1 MKAGDIDNYA
11 DILESAELNA
21 KNDWEMDFV
30 FDLMNKFDE
39 YGDDTFVSE
48 AQLEKLEKIAGRL

>member
-1 MKAGDIDNYA
+1 MIASDIDNYA
-11 DILESAELNA
+11 DLLESAELNA

-39 YGDDTFVSE
+39 YGDDTYVSE
-48 AQLEKLEKIAGRL
+48 AQLEKLEKIARI

>member
-11 DILESAELNA
+11 YILEQAELNA

-30 FDLMNKFDE
+30 FDMMNKFDE
-39 YGDDTFVSE
+39 YGDDTYVSE
-48 AQLEKLEKIAGRL
+48 AQLERLEKIAGV

>member
-1 MKAGDIDNYA
+1 MIAGDIDNYA
-11 DILESAELNA
+11 AILEQSELNA

-39 YGDDTFVSE
+39 YGDDTYVSD
-48 AQLEKLEKIAGRL
+48 AQLERLEKIARV

>member
-1 MKAGDIDNYA
+1 MIAGDIDNYA
-11 DILESAELNA
+11 DILEQAELNA

-48 AQLEKLEKIAGRL
+48 AQLEKLEKIARV

>member
-1 MKAGDIDNYA
+1 MTAGDIENYA
-11 DILESAELNA
+11 DILEQAELNA

-39 YGDDTFVSE
+39 YGDDTYVSD
-48 AQLEKLEKIAGRL
+48 AQIEKLEKIAGI